1 MIKWILFLLYV
12 VVTIFLAW
20 LGNKKTKSLDSFA
33 VGNREMSPWV
43 VAFALAATMTSTATF
58 VINPGIVY
66 AFGFS
71 AVMGYGVA
79 AGLGLFLGIVILS
92 KGFRKLGYQSNALT
106 VPEWIGQRYDDQNF
120 TLIYAAVN
128 LLLIAMVVLIAY
140 GSAILIDF
148 TLGLVNYFPIY
159 HFEISLA
166 FIIVFVFTY
175 IMFGGTYAHAYTN
188 TAQGVVML
196 VIAIVLIVSGLPYF
210 KDGLL
215 SALAT
220 ENPVLAHAINPQ
232 SLLFRNFFE
241 VFIANFIVGFALTVQ
256 PHFLI
261 KSLYVKSDRDVN
273 KYLTIAICMGILF
286 SLVLLI
292 GLFARI
298 KFGPEHLANV
308 DQVATFYIVQ
318 TFSPTVAVI
327 ISIAL
332 LAAAMSTLD
341 GILVAL
347 SAIIANDFYLV
358 LRRKQ
363 LNDVSRSD
371 QLTLALKVSK
381 YSLVFLGIIA
391 YVLAYF
397 QHYYKEFSVAIFA
410 QTWIYTLFNAT
421 FIPLLF
427 GMFDKQ
433 VNKWIVLFA
442 SGVSVAVHIIF
453 RYGKISILSSVINI
467 PGLGAVGDFT
477 NPGLTAAYGLIS
489 GLAVMSFYYL
499 WVYIKTD
506 SKGK

>member
-1 MIKWILFLLYV
+1 MTKWILFLLYV
-12 VVTIFLAW
+12 VITIFLAW

-33 VGNREMSPWV
+33 VGNRDMSPWV

-79 AGLGLFLGIVILS
+79 AGMGLFLGIVILS
-92 KGFRKLGYQSNALT
+92 KGFRKFGYQSNALT
-106 VPEWIGQRYDDQNF
+106 VPEWIGQRYGDRNF

-140 GSAILIDF
+140 GSAILIDL
-148 TLGLVNYFPIY
+148 TLGLANYFPTY

-166 FIIVFVFTY
+166 FIIIFVFTY

-196 VIAIVLIVSGLPYF
+196 VIALVLIVSGIPYL
-210 KDGLL
+210 KEGLL
-215 SALAT
+215 STLAA
-220 ENPVLAHAINPQ
+220 ENPVLADPINPQ

-261 KSLYVKSDRDVN
+261 KSLYVKSDKDVN

-286 SLVLLI
+286 SMVLLV
-292 GLFARI
+292 GLFARV
-298 KFGPEHLANV
+298 KFGPELLANV
-308 DQVATFYIVQ
+308 DQVATVYIVQ
-318 TFSPTVAVI
+318 TFSPTVAII

-347 SAIIANDFYLV
+347 SAIVANDFYLV

-363 LNDVSRSD
+363 LKDVPRSD

-381 YSLVFLGIIA
+381 YSLVVLGIVA

-410 QTWIYTLFNAT
+410 QTWIYALFNAT

-427 GMFDKQ
+427 GMFVKN
-433 VNKWIVLFA
+433 VNKWAVLIASIVA
-442 SGVSVAVHIIF
+442 VSVHVVFKYA
-453 RYGKISILSSVINI
+453 KLSILTNGEGI
-467 PGLGAVGDFT
+467 LLKGDYL
-477 NPGLTAAYGLIS
+477 NPGMSSAYGLIT
-489 GLAVMSFYYL
+489 GLAVMGLYYGY
-499 WVYIKTD
+499 VAF
-506 SKGK
+506 SGKERV